1 MPSELYRGLSEACD
15 LVMTLGQFH
24 EGQKSLIDL
33 DSQNTWAWYLLFD
46 ISNYSTMICVILI
59 SIIRFSNNRKYF
71 YLIQQVGAAN
81 LKCLILI
88 NVCLCRNVNRYD
100 WTHSPYHCVGGSN
113 NYSHHLLRIVWFSHE
128 MSCRHV
134 IVP

>member
-24 EGQKSLIDL
+24 KVKNHLLISILRIPEHDI
-33 DSQNTWAWYLLFD
+33 LLFD

>member
-24 EGQKSLIDL
+24 EGQKSLMISILRIPGHDI
-33 DSQNTWAWYLLFD
+33 LLFD